1 MKNIITILILV
12 FTVSMSA
19 NNLSVNESN
28 FSYEEISSA
37 QDIHPELI
45 KMLKSGEI
53 QTLKITYNEDFS
65 CTLSAEVSYKGAAL
79 TLSITADT
87 CEEAGAGLAQ
97 ATRGFIDEV
106 NAE

>member
-1 MKNIITILILV
+1 
-12 FTVSMSA
+12 MSA
-19 NNLSVNESN
+19 NIPSGNEN
-28 FSYEEISSA
+28 IFNYEEIVSA
-37 QDIHPELI
+37 QDINPELME
-45 KMLKSGEI
+45 MLKSGEI
-53 QTLKITYNEDFS
+53 QTLKITYNDDFS
-65 CTLSAEVSYKGAAL
+65 CTLSAEVSYKGASL